1 MTAGIGELF
10 WEFLQIGLC
19 SIGGGYATIPLIQ
32 AQVVEGRHWLTLQ
45 EFTDILTISQMTPG
59 PLAVNVSTFV
69 GLRTA
74 GIPGAIAATAG
85 MCTVRMCD
93 RAAAFRGVPAVRAVA
108 RDGTGA
114 GRTAGRIGWADRVGG
129 RFDRD
134 AVDLAADGRDRM
146 EGAVP
151 TDAHADLAAVGQAS
165 SHAGDAV
172 QRRGRRAAIRDIEQ
186 PKRTKNVSGNWL
198 SYGGILVY

>member
-59 PLAVNVSTFV
+59 A
-69 GLRTA
+69 A
-74 GIPGAIAATAG
+74 GGQCLHLCGAADGGDTGGDSGHGG

-93 RAAAFRGVPAVRAVA
+93 RAAAFRGVPA
-108 RDGTGA
+108 GTGQSPGMVQA
-114 GRTAGRIGWADRVGG
+114 LGG
-129 RFDRD
+129 
-134 AVDLAADGRDRM
+134 L
-146 EGAVP
+146 
-151 TDAHADLAAVGQAS
+151 
-165 SHAGDAV
+165 
-172 QRRGRRAAIRDIEQ
+172 RAASAGLIASAAASI
-186 PKRTKNVSGNWL
+186 VMLSIWL
-198 SYGGILVY
+198 PTGGIEWRGLCLLTLMLTWLRLGKPHPMLVMLFSGGAGVLLYGI

>member
-1 MTAGIGELF
+1 MLYAGLETRGEAEMTAGIGELF

-32 AQVVEGRHWLTLQ
+32 AQVVEGRQWLTLQ

-85 MCTVRMCD
+85 CVLCGCCLLYTSCTWPG
-93 RAAAFRGVPAVRAVA
+93 RALGSRCS
-108 RDGTGA
+108 
-114 GRTAGRIGWADRVGG
+114 IS
-129 RFDRD
+129 
-134 AVDLAADGRDRM
+134 
-146 EGAVP
+146 
-151 TDAHADLAAVGQAS
+151 AS
-165 SHAGDAV
+165 C
-172 QRRGRRAAIRDIEQ
+172 R
-186 PKRTKNVSGNWL
+186 
-198 SYGGILVY
+198 